1 MHRVK
6 HALRMQILSLREL
19 KYAVFDLETT
29 GFYADQG
36 DEIIEI
42 GGVLVEGMEI
52 TKTFQSLVNPRRS
65 IPAASTQVHGIK
77 DEDVK
82 DAPTIVEILPQFL
95 QFVGGRILV
104 AQNAKFDMSFIVQKF
119 KQLQMPLKQTLV
131 IDTIGLSKMIF
142 QYENSHS
149 LDKIMARLGI
159 PRTGSRHR
167 SLDDSRYTAQALIE
181 LIKLLE
187 QQQIKTL
194 PEIETAF
201 VKPETLFRQEKAK
214 SRSLF

>member
-1 MHRVK
+1 
-6 HALRMQILSLREL
+6 MQILSLREL

-29 GFYADQG
+29 GFYPEKG

-52 TKTFQSLVNPRRS
+52 TKTFQSLINPRRS
-65 IPAASTQVHGIK
+65 IPLASTQVHGIK
-77 DEDVK
+77 DEDVA
-82 DAPTIVEILPQFL
+82 DAPTIVEVLPDFL
-95 QFVGGRILV
+95 QFVSGRILV
-104 AQNAKFDMSFIVQKF
+104 AQNAKFDMSFMVHKF
-119 KQLQMPLKQTLV
+119 KQLQIPMRQTVV

-142 QYENSHS
+142 QYETSHS

-159 PRTGSRHR
+159 PKSGDRHR

-194 PEIETAF
+194 PEVESAF

>member
-1 MHRVK
+1 
-6 HALRMQILSLREL
+6 MQILSLREL

-52 TKTFQSLVNPRRS
+52 TKTFQSLVNPKRA
-65 IPAASTQVHGIK
+65 IPPASTQVHGIK

-82 DAPTIVEILPQFL
+82 DAPTIEEILPQFL

-104 AQNAKFDMSFIVQKF
+104 AQNAKFDMSFIIQKF
-119 KQLQMPLKQTLV
+119 KQLQMPLKHTLV

-142 QYENSHS
+142 QYETSHS

-159 PRTGSRHR
+159 PKTGDRHR
-167 SLDDSRYTAQALIE
+167 SLDDSRYTAQALVE

-194 PEIETAF
+194 PEIESAF